1 MQKSGSSHIPNNDRK
16 VPPST
21 HTVSRCTPDQ
31 EAQRMYTYHSA
42 VLAGVAK
49 FFLADYLNN
58 KEKLKEVAGIF
69 VTNSTW
75 PVNSELNGNV

>member
-1 MQKSGSSHIPNNDRK
+1 
-16 VPPST
+16 
-21 HTVSRCTPDQ
+21 
-31 EAQRMYTYHSA
+31 MYTYHSA

-49 FFLADYLNN
+49 FFLGDYLNN

-75 PVNSELNGNV
+75 PVNSELNGSV